1 MVDGS
6 VIAAVGGIG
15 VNLDLRAGNG
25 VVPVEGGEGR
35 NAARNGG
42 AEAARNGGAEAARVG
57 EQDARRWG
65 KRKKRVRD
73 DCSQSRKRR
82 GGGGWAENVDE

>member
-35 NAARNGG
+35 NAARN
-42 AEAARNGGAEAARVG
+42 RGAEAARVG